1 MPNITEKTE
10 KHRVTLRVAGRFLTV
25 LTDLPDERVRT
36 IEHRINARLGEM
48 AKANP
53 RLATHDGRL
62 DAALLLAVDLLSEAD
77 EQAERIGAME
87 GELRRA
93 RRALG
98 GMRTTGSDAP
108 AHSGMSAYPGM
119 SREEKIERIRAL
131 LEAEKRKA
139 KEGRA

>member
-1 MPNITEKTE
+1 MPNIAGKTE

-36 IEHRINARLGEM
+36 IEGRINARLGEM

-98 GMRTTGSDAP
+98 GMRTDESDV
-108 AHSGMSAYPGM
+108 HAYPEM
-119 SREEKIERIRAL
+119 SREEKLERIRAL
-131 LEAEKRKA
+131 LEAEKTKA